1 MSANLSD
8 NQLTVTIF
16 DDGPVEIHGPVTLLD
31 ETGRAIATV
40 GVGETA
46 YLCRCGGSN
55 DKPFCDGTHAKIG
68 FKSREGD
75 ETAHKEPEPEAGG

>member
-1 MSANLSD
+1 MNATPSD
-8 NQLTVTIF
+8 NGLKVTIF

-31 ETGRAIATV
+31 ETGREIASM

-55 DKPFCDGTHAKIG
+55 DKPFCDGTHDLARFRSSI
-68 FKSREGD
+68 
-75 ETAHKEPEPEAGG
+75 KERKAQGK